1 MWRRW
6 PFPRQFKLNLIRLLR
21 LRATPE
27 QAARGFALGLFIGM
41 TPTFGVQMALA
52 LMAAI
57 LLRENKI
64 AAFLGVWITNPLTAP
79 LIYAMQYETG
89 RRLLGWEHPHMQVQ
103 FNYEFLKT
111 LGWQVMLPLSIG
123 SFIFAVLSALLG
135 YLFVIRF
142 IPFLRLWHIPRWP
155 KRRKLKDDEKI

>member
-6 PFPRQFKLNLIRLLR
+6 SFPRQFKLNLIRLLR

-27 QAARGFALGLFIGM
+27 QVARGFSLGLFIGM

-52 LMAAI
+52 LLAAI

-64 AAFLGVWITNPLTAP
+64 AAVLGVWVTNPLTAP
-79 LIYAMQYETG
+79 FIYAMQYETG
-89 RRLLGWEHPHMQVQ
+89 RLLLGWEHPKVPVQ

-123 SFIFAVLSALLG
+123 SFIFAVLAALLG
-135 YLFVIRF
+135 YLFVIRLV
-142 IPFLRLWHIPRWP
+142 PFLRLWHIPRWP
-155 KRRKLKDDEKI
+155 KRRSTEKDERF